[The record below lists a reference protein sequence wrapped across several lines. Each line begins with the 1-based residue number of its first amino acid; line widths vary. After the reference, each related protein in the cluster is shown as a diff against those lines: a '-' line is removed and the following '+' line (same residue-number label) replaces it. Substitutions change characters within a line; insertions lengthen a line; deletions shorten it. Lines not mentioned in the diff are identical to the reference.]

1 MKRIIFIGA
10 AICLVALLS
19 YAAGFGNKQIQS
31 RSPRVIVEITR
42 MDINNIDLPLE
53 NNGSTGNYGQAYY
66 PNGQTTLSF
75 LFIGGFAITGYI
87 SDSLRASW
95 MAPSALLEEWQPGK
109 WGMDPNNPLARFY
122 VVSSSDGPGSQA
134 YIEWAD
140 AVSLGAQFIDLN
152 GDGQY
157 DPYVDKPP
165 VIGDEI
171 IWTVF
176 NDSTFTPYPGGFGT
190 APMGLEIH
198 QTVWAL
204 ARTDL
209 MGDVIFF
216 WQRLINTGGNQIDSL
231 VYSVWEDA
239 DIGDYTDD
247 MVGCDTT
254 LNLGYCYNDGYDNN
268 YGNDPPAFGIKMLQ
282 GPVMNSPGDTAFV
295 YRGPSAG
302 IDTLYNKKSLP
313 MTSFMYHGLGGT
325 PPSPQTAQVAR
336 YYQEGGKDAQGN
348 PIDPTLWG
356 VGGTSTTD
364 PKFVYSGDPVLGSG
378 WLDDYPD
385 DKVFLVNS
393 GPFDMAAG
401 DTQDIV
407 FAYIVRQG
415 SNSLNSVYI
424 VREAAGFLNDFF
436 PDSTIIVSIDEK
448 SLISGIP
455 RSFKLLQNYPNPFNP
470 VTTIAFYLPHSADVQ
485 LEIYDLLGQKIRTLL
500 KGRKIAGRHE
510 VKWDGKDGGG
520 REVASGVYVYQLKTE
535 GIIQNR
541 KMVLLR

>member
-1 MKRIIFIGA
+1 MKRKNYWIVFLILFFNPA
-10 AICLVALLS
+10 F
-19 YAAGFGNKQIQS
+19 AAGGKSYDGFHAFNWE
-31 RSPRVIVEITR
+31 VIR
-42 MDINNIDLPLE
+42 LRINNIDLPLS
-53 NNGSTGNYGQAYY
+53 NNGAVYEAPGAPGYY
-66 PNGQTTLSF
+66 PNGQTTLGF
-75 LFIGGFAITGYI
+75 LFCGGLAFTGYVD
-87 SDSLRASW
+87 DSLRASW
-95 MAPSALLEEWQPGK
+95 MAASVLLEEWQPGK

-134 YIEWAD
+134 YIDWVD

-157 DPYVDKPP
+157 DPIVDKPP
-165 VIGDEI
+165 VIGDKI

-176 NDSTFTPYPGGFGT
+176 NDNTFYTYPGGFGT
-190 APMGLEIH
+190 PPMGLEIH

-204 ARTDL
+204 ARTDWH
-209 MGDVIFF
+209 GDVIFF

-231 VYSVWEDA
+231 IYSVWEDA

-247 MVGCDTT
+247 LVGCDTT
-254 LNLGYCYNDGYDNN
+254 LNLGYCYNDGDDNN
-268 YGNDPPAFGIKMLQ
+268 YGNDPPAFGIKLLQ
-282 GPVMNSPGDTAFV
+282 GPVVNSPGDTAFV
-295 YRGPSAG
+295 YQGPSAS
-302 IDTLYNKKSLP
+302 IDTLYNRKNLS
-313 MTSFMYHGLGGT
+313 MTSFMYHGLGGA

-364 PKFVYSGDPVLGSG
+364 PKFVYSGDPVVGNG
-378 WLDDYPD
+378 WLDDDPA

-415 SNSLNSVYI
+415 SSPLNSVQI
-424 VREAAGFLNDFF
+424 MKQATGFLDDFF
-436 PDSTIIVSIDEK
+436 PDSTIIVSVDDK
-448 SLISGIP
+448 SLITGIP
-455 RSFKLLQNYPNPFNP
+455 GSFRLLQNYPNPFNP
-470 VTTIAFYLPHSADVQ
+470 TTTINYQ
-485 LEIYDLLGQKIRTLL
+485 LAGSGEVELTIYNLLGQQIRTLVNA
-500 KGRKIAGRHE
+500 KQPAGFYKIEWNGRDDA
-510 VKWDGKDGGG
+510 G

-535 GIIQNR
+535 GIIQNL
-541 KMVLLR
+541 KMILLI